1 MKEIIKMNIESK
13 INQIAILISQIQ
25 NNNTELSIAK
35 RWMLDHNSD
44 LQLTK
49 IIPKLS
55 VVAFHILDILSTH
68 KELNGIKLAE
78 LLGVTRGGVS
88 RATQKLLKEK
98 LIVALHH
105 PNNKKNIYYQLTV
118 KGQKMEH
125 LHQQMHTE
133 LYDEIQTKI
142 SSKFSI
148 EELNIIIQFLTYI
161 KNYKENLK

>member
-1 MKEIIKMNIESK
+1 MKGIIKMNIESK

-35 RWMLDHNSD
+35 KWMLNHNSD
-44 LQLTK
+44 FQLTE

-55 VVAFHILDILSTH
+55 VVAFHILDVLSSH
-68 KELNGIKLAE
+68 KELNGIEIAE

-88 RATQKLLKEK
+88 RATQRLQKEE

-105 PNNKKNIYYQLTV
+105 PDNKKNIYYQLTV
-118 KGQKMEH
+118 KGQKMES

-133 LYDEIQTKI
+133 LYEEIQTKI
-142 SSKFSI
+142 SSKFSV
-148 EELNIIIQFLTYI
+148 EELNIIIHFLTYI
-161 KNYKENLK
+161 KSYEKNLK